1 MNESNIG
8 NVAAIGMESDR
19 SATDNLR
26 EIRDAGKELLDAG
39 KQLTENID
47 ELSKRVE
54 HAKRRSA
61 EVITSPWLLSAGA
74 ILAGVFL
81 LSRGKPRAAYS

>member
-8 NVAAIGMESDR
+8 SVAAIGMESDR

-54 HAKRRSA
+54 HAKSI
-61 EVITSPWLLSAGA
+61 ITSPWLLVGGA
-74 ILAGVFL
+74 IFAGIFL
-81 LSRGKPRAAYS
+81 LSRGKSRAAYS

>member
-26 EIRDAGKELLDAG
+26 EIRDAGK
-39 KQLTENID
+39 QLTENID

-61 EVITSPWLLSAGA
+61 DVITSPWLLVGGA
-74 ILAGVFL
+74 IFAGLFL
-81 LSRGKPRAAYS
+81 LFRGKP

>member
-8 NVAAIGMESDR
+8 SVAAIGMESDR

-26 EIRDAGKELLDAG
+26 EIRDAGKELLNAG

-47 ELSKRVE
+47 ELSKRIE
-54 HAKRRSA
+54 HAKSRSA
-61 EVITSPWLLSAGA
+61 EVITSPWILVAGA
-74 ILAGVFL
+74 IFAGTFFL
-81 LSRGKPRAAYS
+81 VRRK